1 MASGKHLLAV
11 DDDAQIRDLLS
22 DYLGQAG
29 FRVTAVGDG
38 ESARKALAAGGVD
51 LIILDVVLPDTDG
64 VSLAREIR
72 GSSDVPIIMLTT
84 KSDEVER
91 VVGLEVGADDY
102 VPKPFSPRELLAR
115 IKSIFR
121 RFDVAREKARQAD
134 DIRLSMR
141 FSDWELDLTS
151 RHLSRKG
158 GESVQLTNAEF
169 NLLAAFVERPQR
181 VLSRDQLLEL
191 SRRDPEAVFDRSID
205 YLILRLRRKIED
217 DPRNPKLIKTEHGAG
232 YVFTPKVERV

>member
-121 RFDVAREKARQAD
+121 RFDTAREKARQAD

-191 SRRDPEAVFDRSID
+191 SRSDPEAVFDRSID